1 MHLRPSSPILTLVLV
16 ALSFSCG
23 NENTSETGAGG
34 EPEEAVFQEELAR
47 RVEEVA
53 PAVEA
58 PRAPAAR
65 VAAEVPRAPAARV
78 AAEAPQ
84 APAARVAAE
93 APRARAARA
102 APEVAAEAARQA
114 ARARAA
120 PRAAAARAAPR
131 AAAEWMRARQAAAG
145 TSGAAGSGGMDA
157 GSAGRGGMSGAG
169 GSGGTDGGTVGDAG
183 PSTGCGKAAP
193 PQVSTRQTID
203 VGGTAREYIVNY
215 PTPYDPNRPYRVL
228 YIHHGRGGNAEQNIT
243 RNGGWYGVGPLSG
256 GSTIFVSP
264 HGIGDGTE
272 TGWPNTGGRD
282 VAFIRALVTQINSTF
297 CVDTSRIF
305 TTGMSY
311 GGNFSNTLGCQMGD
325 VFRAIVPFAG
335 WGPQGGNCVGKVAA
349 LVTHGTTDTTIE
361 IGRGGASRDHWSAA
375 NHCTTTSAPY
385 DPSPCVVYQGCDVGY
400 PVGWC
405 EHPGGHIL
413 PTFSGPAIW
422 NFISQ
427 F

>member
-1 MHLRPSSPILTLVLV
+1 MD
-16 ALSFSCG
+16 
-23 NENTSETGAGG
+23 AGSAG
-34 EPEEAVFQEELAR
+34 S
-47 RVEEVA
+47 
-53 PAVEA
+53 
-58 PRAPAAR
+58 
-65 VAAEVPRAPAARV
+65 
-78 AAEAPQ
+78 
-84 APAARVAAE
+84 
-93 APRARAARA
+93 
-102 APEVAAEAARQA
+102 
-114 ARARAA
+114 
-120 PRAAAARAAPR
+120 
-131 AAAEWMRARQAAAG
+131 AG
-145 TSGAAGSGGMDA
+145 TSGAAGSGGATDA
-157 GSAGRGGMSGAG
+157 GTG
-169 GSGGTDGGTVGDAG
+169 GDAG

-203 VGGTAREYIVNY
+203 VAGTAREYIVNY

-264 HGIGDGTE
+264 QGLAESGGE
-272 TGWPNTGGRD
+272 TGWPNTGGQD
-282 VAFIRALVTQINSTF
+282 VAFLRALVPQINSTF
-297 CVDTSRIF
+297 CVDTKRIF

-335 WGPQGGNCVGKVAA
+335 WGPQSNATCVGKVAA
-349 LVTHGTTDTTIE
+349 LNTHGTADTTID
-361 IGRGGASRDHWSAA
+361 IAQGQASRAHWLAA
-375 NHCTTTSAPY
+375 NHCTMTTAPY

-405 EHPGGHIL
+405 EHPDGHIL